1 MSLNGLNDKNNL
13 IALAII
19 YSSLPMTGLIITP
32 FLCKT
37 LLSEFCNFSL
47 DFLQLLFLRNR
58 FLYFL
63 SCLYQVCMRKAA
75 FHFITEAIVPTK
87 FWFLRVERFLQIS
100 YFGQTLDCIIY
111 QLTLGFIVMMSLVR
125 GARNANRS
133 LGMIAGHA

>member
-1 MSLNGLNDKNNL
+1 
-13 IALAII
+13 
-19 YSSLPMTGLIITP
+19 
-32 FLCKT
+32 
-37 LLSEFCNFSL
+37 
-47 DFLQLLFLRNR
+47 
-58 FLYFL
+58 
-63 SCLYQVCMRKAA
+63 
-75 FHFITEAIVPTK
+75 VPTK

>member
-1 MSLNGLNDKNNL
+1 MTKTIKLFLPL
-13 IALAII
+13 
-19 YSSLPMTGLIITP
+19 YSFPLMTGLIITP

-75 FHFITEAIVPTK
+75 FHFITETIMPTK